1 MNLSSKP
8 RFVNI
13 FNTKM
18 PFLFKIVEFFTIFRK
33 SQKFGYALNTGRG
46 AGRPYQRTAWQ
57 SPKNVEIMRTI
68 GVSYKNYLA
77 HYW

>member
-1 MNLSSKP
+1 MNLGSKP

-13 FNTKM
+13 FNKKM

-33 SQKFGYALNTGRG
+33 SQKFEYRKGS
-46 AGRPYQRTAWQ
+46 GRPYQRTAWQ